1 MYVERDQQTK
11 PGLRMSESNTEESHP
26 AQKYTDNEIAQAVQ
40 RAQDELG
47 APAVGSNAVH
57 EQLDYSK
64 KQTRERLEEV
74 TETGLLGRYN
84 TGNGYIYWVPAD
96 DLKSGEVGVLALEED
111 TTPDLDSIAPE
122 EFSEE
127 KAQEI
132 AEVHFDYTPQ
142 SFYQRLKSQTQD
154 YMQVGEFAFVFGL
167 GGLLLRGGFPFEYP
181 DWVTSILA
189 VLLFVGLVF
198 VLIPGGVAALSIVL
212 QKGVERGWLNAE
224 PREDGFRV

>member
-1 MYVERDQQTK
+1 
-11 PGLRMSESNTEESHP
+11 MSEPNTGDSHP
-26 AQKYTDNEIAQAVQ
+26 AQKYTDSEIAHAVQ
-40 RAQDELG
+40 QAQDELG
-47 APAVGSNAVH
+47 APAVGSNAVY

-74 TETGLLGRYN
+74 TETGLLGRYD
-84 TGNGYIYWVPAD
+84 TGNGYIYWVPED

-111 TTPDLDSIAPE
+111 TTPDPDSVAPE

-132 AEVHFDYTPQ
+132 AEFHFGYTPQ

-189 VLLFVGLVF
+189 VLLLVGLVF
-198 VLIPGGVAALSIVL
+198 VLIPGGVATLTIVL